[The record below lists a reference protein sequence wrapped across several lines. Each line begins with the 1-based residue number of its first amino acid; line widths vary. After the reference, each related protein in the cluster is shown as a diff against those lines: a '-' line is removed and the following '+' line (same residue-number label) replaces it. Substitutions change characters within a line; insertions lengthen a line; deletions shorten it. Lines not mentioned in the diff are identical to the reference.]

1 MASPS
6 LTDLNGAVTVSPQL
20 EQSSPKSSETT
31 STCECSALHTINT
44 SLSLLLH
51 VNISCPC
58 DPVPEEGPSI
68 EGLSTS
74 PKATIG
80 ECLLVCVCVLVLWQN
95 VHYHQNIPMCL
106 FLPSPPNSP
115 LFFLKCFFEILSPHI
130 NESDKQVKLQDL
142 VVTSIS
148 TFLWTT
154 DSK

>member
-80 ECLLVCVCVLVLWQN
+80 ECLLVCVCLCVCVSALAECTLSSEHPHVSFSSLHHPIP
-95 VHYHQNIPMCL
+95 HYY
-106 FLPSPPNSP
+106 F
-115 LFFLKCFFEILSPHI
+115 
-130 NESDKQVKLQDL
+130 
-142 VVTSIS
+142 
-148 TFLWTT
+148 
-154 DSK
+154 